1 MKSEMKM
8 FVFLNHLFNSELFC
22 PSLKDQ
28 PERTA
33 LVFLGGVSVGLLVT
47 LCAIVFQIHCRADC
61 HYGNTNDI
69 QHRHK
74 VGHHHRQHICAHH
87 QTSDGNTDP
96 SSAVVVA
103 SRGTGASGASR
114 ASGAIESEVWDDA
127 ADLSAQ
133 RRRRFERALLHA
145 NMFTSSEGA
154 SHAQSHF
161 KDPWIILLLWHLINL
176 ATLFNWQIFFVL
188 VFTTFTKKN
197 TSANIHKQGGKK
209 GRDKYFRRI

>member
-1 MKSEMKM
+1 MSTSATGSPNMEVKVVSQEMALLSNILAAYT
-8 FVFLNHLFNSELFC
+8 FIA
-22 PSLKDQ
+22 DQ

-61 HYGNTNDI
+61 HYGNTNDL

-87 QTSDGNTDP
+87 QPSDGNADP
-96 SSAVVVA
+96 SSALVVA
-103 SRGTGASGASR
+103 SRGTGVSVASGAS
-114 ASGAIESEVWDDA
+114 GANEPEVWDDA

-145 NMFTSSEGA
+145 NMFTSSEELDR
-154 SHAQSHF
+154 AQRLEERER
-161 KDPWIILLLWHLINL
+161 ILREIWMNGQPDISTVTQSLN
-176 ATLFNWQIFFVL
+176 
-188 VFTTFTKKN
+188 
-197 TSANIHKQGGKK
+197 
-209 GRDKYFRRI
+209 RYY